1 VDDLVTLQPVK
12 TKYAQVI
19 LTKFTKIEVTTILHA
34 NITYTRHARVVTE
47 QRELQQTVKF
57 AIIAASQIK
66 CVNRHLLNSRKHLQ
80 LFQL

>member
-19 LTKFTKIEVTTILHA
+19 LTKFTKIEVTTVLHA
-34 NITYTRHARVVTE
+34 NRHARVVKE

-66 CVNRHLLNSRKHLQ
+66 CVNKHLLNSRKHLQ
-80 LFQL
+80 LF